1 MPNMLDDP
9 DRPMIH
15 LPPQPTGLAGYA
27 RAIGDIVRAGLTI
40 TAWLVLA
47 TVGLIAAYTAIRVCL
62 WGATEVLRAIGV
74 SHG

>member
-15 LPPQPTGLAGYA
+15 LPPQPRGLAGHA
-27 RAIGDIVRAGLTI
+27 RAVGDVVRAGLTI

-47 TVGLIAAYTAIRVCL
+47 TVGLVASYVIVRISL
-62 WGATEVLRAIGV
+62 WGASEVLRAIGV